1 MSTVSIP
8 KWTAEGVVPPI
19 DLTDPVSPSRSP
31 YRVSLTDF
39 VLRFGTS
46 RERCSIIRGLLRY
59 RAAIH
64 AVGLTR
70 GFQWFDGGFLENVEV
85 MESRPPNDVDTVTFY
100 RLAPSDTQAIV
111 FARDPNAFS
120 HAKMKADFHVD
131 AYLVGLDQPSEQL
144 VAGSAYWYS
153 VWSHRRNQAWKGF
166 VEIDLDP
173 TDDAAASKL
182 LATLPAT
189 GGTP

>member
-8 KWTAEGVVPPI
+8 RWTAEGVVPPI
-19 DLTDPVSPSRSP
+19 DLTDPASPNRSP
-31 YRVSLTDF
+31 YRVSLADF

-46 RERCSIIRGLLRY
+46 RERCAIIRGLLRY

-64 AVGLTR
+64 IAGLGR
-70 GFQWFDGGFLENVEV
+70 GFQWIDGSFLENVEV

-100 RLAPSDTQAIV
+100 RLAPGDTQAIV
-111 FARDPNAFS
+111 LARGPNAFS
-120 HAKMKADFHVD
+120 HVRVKADFHVD
-131 AYLVGLDQPSEQL
+131 GYLVGLDQPSERL